1 MRDPYAVLGLPHAA
15 DMAAVK
21 ARYHELARRHH
32 PDKLHGSSD
41 DERKRNEDL
50 FKEITVAYQV
60 ILEGGG
66 GRGFAAGRWTD
77 ANGAPVDADGHWQ
90 EVWQRVERMFQS
102 QDVWMFM
109 GTVLADVAVKYREAR
124 DAREAREA
132 REDAAPA
139 AAPAGS
145 GAAGPGA
152 AGAPT
157 AKGTPHVFDLT
168 VSLEDIYLN
177 KPRKVRLFLKGR
189 PDPVVL
195 RVYCGSYPEYRTI
208 YSAGEGAEYDICVLL
223 HASESERWPYQ
234 IDALFGTKDLYTE
247 IAVNWAEYV
256 TGTERELPYMSGG
269 VARVVVPPFSACGSP
284 IVLKGMGATGRDDE
298 NMYVSV
304 RVEPPSAEGWAAT
317 GAEDRERLLEALA
330 RLYAPD
336 APGKPGEP
344 LGGPDAQ

>member
-132 REDAAPA
+132 PAPA

-145 GAAGPGA
+145 GAAKGA
-152 AGAPT
+152 
-157 AKGTPHVFDLT
+157 PHVFDLT

-177 KPRKVRLFLKGR
+177 RPRKVRLFLKGR

-284 IVLKGMGATGRDDE
+284 IVLNGMGATGREDE

-304 RVEPPSAEGWAAT
+304 RVEPPSAEAWAAT
-317 GAEDRERLLEALA
+317 AEEDRARLLEALA
-330 RLYAPD
+330 RLYAPP
-336 APGKPGEP
+336 AS
-344 LGGPDAQ
+344 LGGPEGPDAQ